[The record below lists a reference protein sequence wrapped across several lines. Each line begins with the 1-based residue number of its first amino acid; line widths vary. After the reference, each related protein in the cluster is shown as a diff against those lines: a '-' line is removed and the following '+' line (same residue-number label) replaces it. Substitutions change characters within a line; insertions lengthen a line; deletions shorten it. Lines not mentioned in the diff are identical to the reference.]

1 MWGAA
6 QIVVLINLAKKTM
19 SEKEFLEIARQN
31 YQKLQ
36 ALKKEQSFY
45 EYEKNFDEMWVEFG
59 RETLEKSIG
68 EIGEDRRKK
77 KFESRYGSIEIS
89 KSHKWSES
97 NGFQVTPYLQEL
109 GVYSGQEDNFES
121 ASKNLLKFSMSFTL
135 S

>member
-1 MWGAA
+1 
-6 QIVVLINLAKKTM
+6 M

-77 KFESRYGSIEIS
+77 K
-89 KSHKWSES
+89 
-97 NGFQVTPYLQEL
+97 V
-109 GVYSGQEDNFES
+109 
-121 ASKNLLKFSMSFTL
+121 
-135 S
+135 